1 MFNTDSKVALEPAP
15 PDGLEAYEAEL
26 EALHVL
32 VAVMLLMSVLF
43 TALYGTLR
51 RQAME
56 NEGGGGTGNSG
67 GILGRRRGLSREAID
82 AIPIKTY
89 QNEDTSAP
97 PEAATESEPDTGG
110 LSDVGL
116 DDDECCPIC
125 LLEYEQGDELRLLPC
140 NHEFHKECIDSW
152 LENNTSCPACRHSL
166 SNTVPHTSLAEDDEM
181 EHTDGIW
188 RVEYRADPMTVVPP
202 VSLIQLL
209 PGREI
214 GWFGPVET
222 SEDNTVTARRS
233 GGSTNNSGAA
243 KDDSNVH
250 AEEDDE
256 DVGTGTRRL
265 FGFTR
270 YFSLPQSRLSEPSH
284 RSSAQVV

>member
-1 MFNTDSKVALEPAP
+1 
-15 PDGLEAYEAEL
+15 
-26 EALHVL
+26 
-32 VAVMLLMSVLF
+32 
-43 TALYGTLR
+43 
-51 RQAME
+51 
-56 NEGGGGTGNSG
+56 
-67 GILGRRRGLSREAID
+67 
-82 AIPIKTY
+82 
-89 QNEDTSAP
+89 
-97 PEAATESEPDTGG
+97 
-110 LSDVGL
+110 
-116 DDDECCPIC
+116 
-125 LLEYEQGDELRLLPC
+125 
-140 NHEFHKECIDSW
+140 
-152 LENNTSCPACRHSL
+152 L

-202 VSLIQLL
+202 VSLTQLL
-209 PGREI
+209 AGREI

-233 GGSTNNSGAA
+233 EGSTNNSGAA
-243 KDDSNVH
+243 EDDSNVH

-284 RSSAQVV
+284 ETLGDTEMTQIGDSSRSSAQVV